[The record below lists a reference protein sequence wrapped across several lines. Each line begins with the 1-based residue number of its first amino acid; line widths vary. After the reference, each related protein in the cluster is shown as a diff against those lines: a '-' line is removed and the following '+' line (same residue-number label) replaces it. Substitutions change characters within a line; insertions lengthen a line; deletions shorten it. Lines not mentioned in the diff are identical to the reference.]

1 MSKRFLVKKTLI
13 MCDIGDQL
21 LKGLPRLETTLSVVG
36 HTNSTCENGKTEYGS
51 CLKFNE
57 FPFDCNINI
66 LWREDAKAEDIL
78 DTLIHELCHAYSHQL
93 GYSRGSAETRGEMKD
108 MDEAYCRFSGHI
120 GFNIFLNHAKITELF
135 KKYLAAEKKKESKS
149 KKKEK

>member
-13 MCDIGDQL
+13 MCDIGEEL
-21 LKGLPRLETTLSVVG
+21 LRGLPRLETTLSVVG

-66 LWREDAKAEDIL
+66 LWQEDAKAEDIL

-93 GYSRGSAETRGEMKD
+93 GYSRNTAITMEDVRA

-120 GFNIFLNHAKITELF
+120 GFNIFLNHTKITELF
-135 KKYLAAEKKKESKS
+135 KKYLTVEKKKESKS
-149 KKKEK
+149 KKSK